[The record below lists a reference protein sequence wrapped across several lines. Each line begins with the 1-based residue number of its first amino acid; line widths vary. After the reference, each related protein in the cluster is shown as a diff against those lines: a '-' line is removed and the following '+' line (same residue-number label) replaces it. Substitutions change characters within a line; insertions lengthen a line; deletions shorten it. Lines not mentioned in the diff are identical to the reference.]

1 MARFLG
7 IDYGTKRIGI
17 AVSDPDARIVS
28 PERVIEAKGSPAADA
43 EAVIA
48 LAADL
53 GADAFVVG
61 LPLNMDGTDS
71 EQTRLTRTFARE
83 LESRAGGAV
92 HLWDE
97 RLSSYAAEALLA
109 ERDLSRKRRT
119 ARQDAVAAAVILSG
133 FLEARRRR
141 C

>member
-17 AVSDPDARIVS
+17 ALSDPDARIVS
-28 PERVIEAKGSPAADA
+28 PARVMEAKGSPAADA

-53 GADAFVVG
+53 GVDAFVVG
-61 LPLNMDGTDS
+61 LPLNMDGTES
-71 EQTRLTRTFARE
+71 EQTRLTRAFARE
-83 LESRAGGAV
+83 LESRRAGAV

-97 RLSSYAAEALLA
+97 RLSSHAADGLLA
-109 ERDLSRKRRT
+109 ERDLTRKRRA
-119 ARQDAVAAAVILSG
+119 ARRDAIAAAVILSG
-133 FLEARRRR
+133 FLEAQRRPG
-141 C
+141 